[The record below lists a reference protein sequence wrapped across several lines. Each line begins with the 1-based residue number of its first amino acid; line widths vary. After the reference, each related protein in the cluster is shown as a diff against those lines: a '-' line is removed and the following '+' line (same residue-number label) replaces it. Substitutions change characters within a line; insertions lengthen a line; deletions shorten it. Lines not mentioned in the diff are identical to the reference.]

1 MDNPVDPAISQ
12 AIDDEAE
19 LADFL
24 PPELALEGRAT
35 LSTDWRLEYLDQLH
49 LTMED
54 PRFLVLPPTAQLL
67 YLHLLRKTHGQGERE
82 VRISIDRLV
91 AETKLAWMTVQKQL
105 KTLGTMGLVTTSL
118 PARQRIA
125 PTYVVHWLP
134 RLEKR
139 ENLKDVISRFDE
151 LDEEDLG
158 ELKRLAPLISAS
170 QREGI
175 VAEIQLSLR
184 ADGLVPSQ
192 ELVTKILSYRILHR
206 FPYKH
211 RLMAKHPDW
220 YDLASPR

>member
-1 MDNPVDPAISQ
+1 MKNPIDPAISQ
-12 AIDDEAE
+12 PVDEEAE
-19 LADFL
+19 IADFL
-24 PPELALEGRAT
+24 PPDLALEGHTT

-67 YLHLLRKTHGQGERE
+67 YLHLLRKTHGQGDRE

>member
-1 MDNPVDPAISQ
+1 M
-12 AIDDEAE
+12 
-19 LADFL
+19 
-24 PPELALEGRAT
+24 
-35 LSTDWRLEYLDQLH
+35 
-49 LTMED
+49 
-54 PRFLVLPPTAQLL
+54 
-67 YLHLLRKTHGQGERE
+67 
-82 VRISIDRLV
+82 
-91 AETKLAWMTVQKQL
+91 
-105 KTLGTMGLVTTSL
+105 
-118 PARQRIA
+118 
-125 PTYVVHWLP
+125 VHWLP

>member
-1 MDNPVDPAISQ
+1 MKNPIDPAISQ
-12 AIDDEAE
+12 PVDEEAE
-19 LADFL
+19 IADFL
-24 PPELALEGRAT
+24 PPDLALEGHTT

-67 YLHLLRKTHGQGERE
+67 YLHLLRKTHGQGDRE

-192 ELVTKILSYRILHR
+192 ELVTKILSYRLLHR

-220 YDLASPR
+220 YV

>member
-24 PPELALEGRAT
+24 PPDLALEGHTT

-67 YLHLLRKTHGQGERE
+67 YLHLLRKTHGQGDRE

>member
-1 MDNPVDPAISQ
+1 MKNPIDPAISQ
-12 AIDDEAE
+12 PVDEEAE
-19 LADFL
+19 IADFL
-24 PPELALEGRAT
+24 PPDLALEGHTT

-67 YLHLLRKTHGQGERE
+67 YLHLLRKTHGQGDRE

-220 YDLASPR
+220 YV

>member
-1 MDNPVDPAISQ
+1 MENIIAPASSQPV
-12 AIDDEAE
+12 DDEAE

-67 YLHLLRKTHGQGERE
+67 YLHLLRKTHGQGDRE

>member
-67 YLHLLRKTHGQGERE
+67 YLHLLRKTHGQGDRE

>member
-67 YLHLLRKTHGQGERE
+67 YLHLLRKTHGQGDRE

-192 ELVTKILSYRILHR
+192 ELVTKILSYRIVHR